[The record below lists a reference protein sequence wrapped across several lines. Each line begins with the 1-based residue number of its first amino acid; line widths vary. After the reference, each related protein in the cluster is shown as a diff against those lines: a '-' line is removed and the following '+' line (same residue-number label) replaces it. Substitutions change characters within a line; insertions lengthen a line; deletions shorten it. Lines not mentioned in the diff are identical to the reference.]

1 MNRHLQ
7 TANRSKARL
16 VGLIAALAVLI
27 AGAVTVVSRQAD
39 RAATL
44 RDKQTETVASTVS
57 VRATSQDRSVTQSTP
72 IQEITADEARILTE
86 AVKPMVNKSTEGLVE
101 STDGDGGVAIDVK
114 DRFQNVTVAR
124 RNADGSISYSCI
136 DTPESASAFF
146 QPQRN
151 PNQPTG
157 LRSAPARH

>member
-1 MNRHLQ
+1 MKRHLQ
-7 TANRSKARL
+7 ITNRSRARL

-39 RAATL
+39 RSAML
-44 RDKQTETVASTVS
+44 RNQQTEAAVS
-57 VRATSQDRSVTQSTP
+57 LRATSQATAVRRTTT

-86 AVKPMVNKSTEGLVE
+86 AVKPMVSKSTEGLVE
-101 STDGDGGVAIDVK
+101 SPDANGGVVVDVK

-124 RNADGSISYSCI
+124 RNADGSISYTCI

-146 QPQRN
+146 QRGS
-151 PNQPTG
+151 NQPVSG
-157 LRSAPARH
+157 SRANPARH